1 MDFHVFP
8 FSRLLLCSDKRKT
21 VPPVLVL
28 LGILACIPR
37 VEAQASVEANSN
49 QQSTQI
55 LLERIDQLELKLEQV
70 QTRLSQLEAA
80 QSGKTA
86 DPPQSTAEPKASSQ
100 APAPV
105 PSEDNELEK
114 MDVSK
119 TLLNIRGFGDVG
131 LYGGNQKGQTTSFTL
146 GELDLFITS
155 HMSEKFKFLTELVF
169 EVHKDNEFEED
180 LERVL
185 LEYSYN
191 DYLQLAAGR
200 FHTDIGY
207 YNTAYHHTTWFQ
219 TTTNRPFLFQFED
232 EGGILPIH
240 NVGVSASG
248 QIPSGKLGLHYVAEV
263 ANGRASS
270 SPSAQPVQNRVDENN
285 HKAVN
290 LAVFVPAR
298 TSSRFADRLLRVS

>member
-1 MDFHVFP
+1 
-8 FSRLLLCSDKRKT
+8 
-21 VPPVLVL
+21 
-28 LGILACIPR
+28 
-37 VEAQASVEANSN
+37 
-49 QQSTQI
+49 
-55 LLERIDQLELKLEQV
+55 
-70 QTRLSQLEAA
+70 
-80 QSGKTA
+80 
-86 DPPQSTAEPKASSQ
+86 
-100 APAPV
+100 
-105 PSEDNELEK
+105 

-131 LYGGNQKGQTTSFTL
+131 LYGGNQKGQTTSFSL

-248 QIPSGKLGLHYVAEV
+248 QIPSGPNKFQVCRSGSPGIVMFSTRLESLGSVKAYSTSMPSSHVLLL
-263 ANGRASS
+263 NG
-270 SPSAQPVQNRVDENN
+270 
-285 HKAVN
+285 
-290 LAVFVPAR
+290 
-298 TSSRFADRLLRVS
+298 